1 MRRNCGGTR
10 AGGASGSRTRPR
22 FLASGPEPTPTLLR
36 VPFRNLLL
44 GALFLPASVA
54 ADAGGEALR
63 CIDDAALTEAAGELL
78 LSSSPLT
85 TTTLTA
91 AVREAGSDAVGVHAL
106 AYEDAAEARTW
117 LAKLAGRSDAALACG
132 AAHGVERHLLLATAR
147 GGQLEPID
155 ARKAVV
161 RGALASG
168 FDRAELVL
176 AAGDGETQRFAVDAA
191 RLRAGVTLSID
202 LPRPVRVQL
211 LGYGKQGPRPV
222 AERVLGAEAVA
233 EAADEA
239 GDPAASATRR
249 SDAASA
255 PGASLEQQLDVLRG
269 QAGRPGL
276 RTNALLAG
284 AAREHAGKVCESGRV
299 AHVLA
304 PGDDPTHRLLTAGIT
319 ARRVGE
325 TVARA
330 DSSEAALRSF
340 MDSPSHRLTLLERSF
355 TDVGVGQATDA
366 AGKRCVVVLLAEWP
380 RFTGR

>member
-1 MRRNCGGTR
+1 V
-10 AGGASGSRTRPR
+10 P
-22 FLASGPEPTPTLLR
+22 LR
-36 VPFRNLLL
+36 ILLL

-54 ADAGGEALR
+54 ADAGGEAPR

-85 TTTLTA
+85 TSTLTA

-106 AYEDAAEARTW
+106 AYANAAEANAW

-176 AAGDGETQRFAVDAA
+176 AAGNGELQRFAVDAA
-191 RLRAGVTLSID
+191 RLRAGVALSLD
-202 LPRPVRVQL
+202 LRRPVRVQL
-211 LGYGKQGPRPV
+211 LAHGKQGPRPV
-222 AERVLGAEAVA
+222 AERVLAAGSEGGAE
-233 EAADEA
+233 
-239 GDPAASATRR
+239 PR
-249 SDAASA
+249 DAAVSTTPGIETSST
-255 PGASLEQQLDVLRG
+255 PGASLEQQLDALRG
-269 QAGRPGL
+269 QAARPSL
-276 RTNALLAG
+276 RSNALLAR
-284 AAREHAGKVCESGRV
+284 AAQEHAGKVCKSGRV

-304 PGDDPTHRLLTAGIT
+304 PGDDPTHRLLAAGIS

-330 DSSEAALRSF
+330 ASSEAALRSF